1 MSLPITV
8 LAVLT
13 TSLSTLL
20 TFADGLVYKDEKAAE
35 AELLP
40 ARDVKTGWSTVAR
53 GGESFFQTSYRE
65 FNEFGDITYSSST
78 MNSSSHGGAV
88 LAIPVGDFSV
98 RRKFAYKGRNK
109 NGALKDLQGVLASVK
124 VQVSTGGGICGD
136 MALQKSVENMVKVGV
151 SLSKGVG
158 CKPLKYRSLVES
170 AKKRFGAR
178 ILRFR
183 YCGDSSSVL
192 LLLLDCDS
200 RQADDSY
207 LPATPHALTRDGRLA
222 LAKRLRANEDRSGV
236 SFYASET
243 EVHPVSSP
251 YAPVGGGWQ
260 DLGNGI
266 RRREE
271 AFDSRKAVVPPTDQ

>member
-1 MSLPITV
+1 MTRSVTV
-8 LAVLT
+8 FAIMV
-13 TSLSTLL
+13 TSLSAMLS
-20 TFADGLVYKDEKAAE
+20 FADGIAYKDEKAAE

-40 ARDVKTGWSTVAR
+40 ARDVKTGWNTVAR

-78 MNSSSHGGAV
+78 VNSSSHGGAV

-98 RRKFAYKGRNK
+98 RRKFSYRGRNK
-109 NGALKDLQGVLASVK
+109 NGALKDLEGVLASVK
-124 VQVSTGGGICGD
+124 VQVSTGGNSCGD

-170 AKKRFGAR
+170 TKKRFGAR

-183 YCGDSSSVL
+183 YCGDTSSVL
-192 LLLLDCDS
+192 LLLLDCDTKQS
-200 RQADDSY
+200 DDSY

-222 LAKRLRANEDRSGV
+222 LAEKLRANEDRGGV

-243 EVHPVSSP
+243 EAHPVGSP

-271 AFDSRKAVVPPTDQ
+271 SFDSRKAIVTPSGK